1 MIFDNL
7 TSVQK
12 KEFPSWIKRI
22 PGRGGGARAATVVF
36 PHAGGAAAGYR
47 KLATALAAGGGDAY
61 IVQYPQRAER
71 LNEPAAATVQDL
83 ARSLFVAGPWRQVA
97 PLRLFGHSMGAV
109 VAFEFAR
116 IAESRGAAVQRLWA
130 SAAPAPCAVAAKPD
144 LPTSHDDLLVDM
156 TDFGG
161 TDAELLADPEFAEL
175 LVTAMRADYAAIN
188 RYTCGSRCPNCRG
201 HLRVGS
207 SRRSPRRCRRICSC
221 GKATP
226 RVHSTLDWYD
236 GGHFYLNDHIDDV
249 AARVNAGG

>member
-7 TSVQK
+7 TAVPK

-22 PGRGGGARAATVVF
+22 PGRDPGARAGVTVIF
-36 PHAGGAAAGYR
+36 PHAGGAAVGYR
-47 KLATALAAGGGDAY
+47 KLAIALADASDIY

-71 LNEPAAATVQDL
+71 LREPAAETVQDL
-83 ARSLFVAGPWRQVA
+83 ARGLFVAGPWRQLA

-116 IAESRGAAVQRLWA
+116 IAESRGAAVERLWA
-130 SAAPAPCAVAAKPD
+130 SAAPAPCAVEAKPD

-161 TDAELLADPEFAEL
+161 TDAALLADPEFAEL

-188 RYTCGSRCPNCRG
+188 RYTCSPDIQIAADISVLGAHG
-201 HLRVGS
+201 DIRVDAAELQLWESHTAGAFDLS
-207 SRRSPRRCRRICSC
+207 
-221 GKATP
+221 
-226 RVHSTLDWYD
+226 WYD
-236 GGHFYLNDHIDDV
+236 GGHFFLDDHIEAV
-249 AARVNAGG
+249 AAQVNAGG

>member
-7 TSVQK
+7 TAGPK
-12 KEFPSWIKRI
+12 KEFPTWIKRV
-22 PGRGGGARAATVVF
+22 PGRNGGGRAGATVVF
-36 PHAGGAAAGYR
+36 PHAGGAAVGYR
-47 KLATALAAGGGDAY
+47 KLATALAAAGDTY

-71 LNEPAAATVQDL
+71 LREPAAETVQDL

-116 IAESRGAAVQRLWA
+116 IAESRGAAVEKLW
-130 SAAPAPCAVAAKPD
+130 AAPAPCAVAAKPD

-161 TDAELLADPEFAEL
+161 TDVELLADPEFAEL

-188 RYTCGSRCPNCRG
+188 RYTCSSEIQISADISVLGARG
-201 HLRVGS
+201 DL
-207 SRRSPRRCRRICSC
+207 
-221 GKATP
+221 
-226 RVHSTLDWYD
+226 
-236 GGHFYLNDHIDDV
+236 
-249 AARVNAGG
+249 RVNAAELQLWQE

>member
-12 KEFPSWIKRI
+12 KEFPSWVKRFTGRAAG
-22 PGRGGGARAATVVF
+22 GRGATVVF
-36 PHAGGAAAGYR
+36 PHAGGAATGYR
-47 KLATALAAGGGDAY
+47 KLATALAAGGGDTY

-71 LNEPAAATVQDL
+71 LTEPAAETVQDL
-83 ARSLFVAGPWRQVA
+83 ARSLFVAGPWRQEA

-116 IAESRGAAVQRLWA
+116 VAESRGAAVQKLWA
-130 SAAPAPCAVAAKPD
+130 SAAPAPCAVEAKPD

-188 RYTCGSRCPNCRG
+188 RYTCGSDIQIAADISALG
-201 HLRVGS
+201 AYGD
-207 SRRSPRRCRRICSC
+207 
-221 GKATP
+221 P
-226 RVHSTLDWYD
+226 RVAADELELWESHTSGAFDIDWFD
-236 GGHFYLNDHIDDV
+236 GGHFYLDDHIDDI
-249 AARVNAGG
+249 AARVNADG